1 MKAIVALIFLLVI
14 AAPTWAT
21 PINVLIMEGEARN
34 FVIGGTLSVVG
45 ITGDGRLL
53 TGGGGSNDFFGSN
66 SSFDCSTSGCPRGFP
81 LDLGAIYLPEPAFGT
96 AFMLEGVSNPFP
108 LESARF
114 VAEPARVPD
123 TPGTVSVPFTFEGS
137 AREFPLRTPA
147 AGDQRL
153 SLVGAGIASTVFA
166 EHRFFLPETA
176 PVLPDRL
183 FQGPVTYEFLPI
195 PEPGTLLLVGG
206 GVATVGVVRWWRRQ
220 QSA

>member
-137 AREFPLRTPA
+137 ARNSHCGR
-147 AGDQRL
+147 R
-153 SLVGAGIASTVFA
+153 
-166 EHRFFLPETA
+166 RPETSGCLWSVPA
-176 PVLPDRL
+176 SPRRSLLNTGSSCLRPRRCCPIGSFRDR
-183 FQGPVTYEFLPI
+183 
-195 PEPGTLLLVGG
+195 
-206 GVATVGVVRWWRRQ
+206 
-220 QSA
+220 